1 MCWTAKLTAVKE
13 KKKKESQIICV
24 HGKAKASYKEEQ
36 AEQDSCMT
44 GLVLAVDTNR
54 EVFI

>member
-13 KKKKESQIICV
+13 KKKKKESQIICV

-36 AEQDSCMT
+36 AEQDFLHDRFGIGS
-44 GLVLAVDTNR
+44 
-54 EVFI
+54 

>member
-1 MCWTAKLTAVKE
+1 MLDSKAYCCKR